1 MTENHSFIVS
11 QPLEGTR
18 LLEFLATKLPLYS
31 INTLKGLIERG
42 SVSVNTKRASAG
54 LALGEGDKVAV
65 FIPEGTRR
73 YEPHPLPL
81 EVLFEDGHVLAVNKP
96 AGLAVIPERDEGVG
110 AGFTPAQ
117 DVGAGHAR
125 GRFASANLKP
135 APTFISGLLHYLQNL
150 SPLSSGKGLRP
161 RLVHRLDKDT
171 SGVLLVAKDPEAE
184 RHLCRQFEDRVIEK
198 EYVALVDGRAEREEA
213 DINLPLE
220 ETTRGKMRPNP
231 RGKEAVTQYR
241 IQERFDG
248 FTLLKVMPKT
258 GRTHQIR
265 VHLKAICHPLSVDP
279 LYGNRSA
286 IFLSSLKADYKP
298 KKGQTETP
306 IISRLTLHA
315 HRITFEPFPGVG
327 KITVES
333 PMAEDMDR
341 LIRVLRRYKGSG

>member
-1 MTENHSFIVS
+1 
-11 QPLEGTR
+11 
-18 LLEFLATKLPLYS
+18 
-31 INTLKGLIERG
+31 
-42 SVSVNTKRASAG
+42 
-54 LALGEGDKVAV
+54 
-65 FIPEGTRR
+65 
-73 YEPHPLPL
+73 
-81 EVLFEDGHVLAVNKP
+81 P
-96 AGLAVIPERDEGVG
+96 AGLAVIPERDERVG
-110 AGFTPAQ
+110 AGLKPARTGAGVTPAQ
-117 DVGAGHAR
+117 DEGAG
-125 GRFASANLKP
+125 LKP

-150 SPLSSGKGLRP
+150 SPLSRGKGLRP

-184 RHLCRQFEDRVIEK
+184 RHLSGQFEDRVVEK
-198 EYVALVDGRAEREEA
+198 EYVALVDGRVEREEA
-213 DINLPLE
+213 TINLPLE

-248 FTLLKVMPKT
+248 FTLLKLMPKT

-265 VHLKAICHPLSVDP
+265 VHLKAIGHPLSIDP

-315 HRITFEPFPGVG
+315 HKITFEPLPGVG
-327 KITVES
+327 KITAEA

-341 LIRVLRRYKGSG
+341 LIRVLRKYRK

>member
-11 QPLEGTR
+11 QFPEGIR

-54 LALGEGDKVAV
+54 LALGEGDAVAV

-73 YEPHPLPL
+73 YKPHPLPL

-96 AGLAVIPERDEGVG
+96 AGLAVIPERDERVG

-117 DVGAGHAR
+117 DEGAG
-125 GRFASANLKP
+125 FKP
-135 APTFISGLLHYLQNL
+135 APSFIGGLLHYLQNL
-150 SPLSSGKGLRP
+150 SPLSRGKGLRP

-171 SGVLLVAKDPEAE
+171 SGVLLVAKDLEAE
-184 RHLCRQFEDRVIEK
+184 RHLCRQFEGRAIEK
-198 EYVALVDGRAEREEA
+198 EYVALVDGRVEREEA
-213 DINLPLE
+213 TINLPLE
-220 ETTRGKMRPNP
+220 ETSHGKMRPSP
-231 RGKEAVTQYR
+231 RGKEAVTQYKV
-241 IQERFDG
+241 QERFDG
-248 FTLLKVMPKT
+248 FTLLKVIPKT

-265 VHLKAICHPLSVDP
+265 VHLKAIGHPLSIDP

-315 HRITFEPFPGVG
+315 HKITFEPLPGVG

-341 LIRVLRRYKGSG
+341 LIGVLRKYRGSG

>member
-1 MTENHSFIVS
+1 M
-11 QPLEGTR
+11 
-18 LLEFLATKLPLYS
+18 
-31 INTLKGLIERG
+31 
-42 SVSVNTKRASAG
+42 
-54 LALGEGDKVAV
+54 LALGKGDKVAV

-110 AGFTPAQ
+110 AGFTLTQ
-117 DVGAGHAR
+117 DVRAG
-125 GRFASANLKP
+125 LKP
-135 APTFISGLLHYLQNL
+135 PPTFISGLLHYLQDL
-150 SPLSSGKGLRP
+150 SPLSRGKGLRP

-184 RHLCRQFEDRVIEK
+184 RHLSGQFEDRVIEK
-198 EYVALVDGRAEREEA
+198 EYVALVDGRVEGEEA
-213 DINLPLE
+213 TINLPLE
-220 ETTRGKMRPNP
+220 ETTRGKMRTNL

-248 FTLLKVMPKT
+248 FTLLKVIPKT

-265 VHLKAICHPLSVDP
+265 VHLKAIGHPLSVDP

-315 HRITFEPFPGVG
+315 HKITFEPLPWVG
-327 KITVES
+327 KITVEA

-341 LIRVLRRYKGSG
+341 LIRVLRKYRKILL

>member
-1 MTENHSFIVS
+1 VTENHSFIVS
-11 QPLEGTR
+11 QSLEGIR

-54 LALGEGDKVAV
+54 LALGEGDEVAV
-65 FIPEGTRR
+65 FIPEGTKR
-73 YEPHPLPL
+73 YEPHPFPL
-81 EVLFEDGHVLAVNKP
+81 EVPFEDGHVLAVNKP
-96 AGLAVIPERDEGVG
+96 AGLAVIPERDESVG
-110 AGFTPAQ
+110 AG
-117 DVGAGHAR
+117 
-125 GRFASANLKP
+125 LKP
-135 APTFISGLLHYLQNL
+135 APSFISGLLHYLQNL
-150 SPLSSGKGLRP
+150 SPLSRGKGLRP

-171 SGVLLVAKDPEAE
+171 SGVLLVAKDLEAE
-184 RHLCRQFEDRVIEK
+184 RHLSGQFEGRVIEK
-198 EYVALVDGRAEREEA
+198 EYVALVDGRVEREEA
-213 DINLPLE
+213 TINLPLE

-265 VHLKAICHPLSVDP
+265 VHLKAIGHPLSVDP
-279 LYGNRSA
+279 LYGNSSA

-315 HRITFEPFPGVG
+315 HKITFEPFPEVG
-327 KITVES
+327 KITVEA

-341 LIRVLRRYKGSG
+341 LIRVLRKYRK

>member
-1 MTENHSFIVS
+1 MSESHSFIVS
-11 QPLEGTR
+11 QSLEGIR

-31 INTLKGLIERG
+31 INTLKGLIEKG

-54 LALGEGDKVAV
+54 LALGEGDEVAV
-65 FIPEGTRR
+65 SIPEGARR
-73 YEPHPLPL
+73 YEPHPVPL

-96 AGLAVIPERDEGVG
+96 TGLAVIPERGEIEATLIG
-110 AGFTPAQ
+110 
-117 DVGAGHAR
+117 
-125 GRFASANLKP
+125 
-135 APTFISGLLHYLQNL
+135 GLLHYLQNL
-150 SPLSSGKGLRP
+150 SPLSRGKGLRP

-184 RHLCRQFEDRVIEK
+184 RHLSGQFEGRVIEK
-198 EYVALVDGRAEREEA
+198 EYVALVDGRVEREEA
-213 DINLPLE
+213 TINLPLE
-220 ETTRGKMRPNP
+220 ETTRGKMRPSP
-231 RGKEAVTQYR
+231 RGKGAVTQYR
-241 IQERFDG
+241 IQERFNG
-248 FTLLKVMPKT
+248 FTLLKLMPKT

-265 VHLKAICHPLSVDP
+265 VHLKAIGHPLSIDP

-315 HRITFEPFPGVG
+315 HKITFEPLPGVG
-327 KITVES
+327 KMTVEA

-341 LIRVLRRYKGSG
+341 LIRVLRKYKGSG